1 MSLFSMDITQ
11 VLYEVAIRAVV
22 AFTALPVHECAHG
35 YIAYKLGDD
44 TAKRMGRL
52 TLNPFR
58 HFDPLGTTAMILTG
72 FGWAK
77 PVPINASRFKK
88 PKYGMALSSLAG
100 PLSNFLLALVM
111 MVLYKGAYVVAAL
124 WPKTVGAMSVI
135 VNILV
140 IMISINVA
148 LAVFNLLPVP
158 PLDGSRVA
166 SMFLPEKWYFGLMK
180 FERVIFIVL
189 IAVMYLGLL
198 DKPLAWARMWMFRA
212 LDWLT
217 LPVDYIFGLIV

>member
-1 MSLFSMDITQ
+1 MSLFSMDITE
-11 VLYEVAIRAVV
+11 VLYEVVIRAVV

-77 PVPINASRFKK
+77 PVPINASRFKN

-111 MVLYKGAYVVAAL
+111 MVLYKGAYVAAAL
-124 WPKTVGAMSVI
+124 WPETVGAMSVI

-180 FERVIFIVL
+180 FERVIFVVL
-189 IAVMYLGLL
+189 VAVMDLGLL

>member
-1 MSLFSMDITQ
+1 MSLFSLDISDA
-11 VLYEVAIRAVV
+11 LYEIAIRAVV

-35 YIAYKLGDD
+35 YVAYRLGDD

-77 PVPINASRFKK
+77 PVPINASRFKR
-88 PKYGMALSSLAG
+88 PKYGMALSALAG
-100 PLSNFLLALVM
+100 PASNFLAALILM
-111 MVLYKGAYVVAAL
+111 MLYKGAYITAAAYPQTVKAMTVAVDVLA
-124 WPKTVGAMSVI
+124 V
-135 VNILV
+135 
-140 IMISINVA
+140 MISINVA

-166 SMFLPEKWYFGLMK
+166 SVFLPEKWYFKLMR
-180 FERVIFIVL
+180 FERVIFVALIV
-189 IAVMYLGLL
+189 VMYLGLL
-198 DKPLAWARMWMFRA
+198 DKPLAYARIWMFKA

-217 LPVDYIFGLIV
+217 LPFDFIFRLIV